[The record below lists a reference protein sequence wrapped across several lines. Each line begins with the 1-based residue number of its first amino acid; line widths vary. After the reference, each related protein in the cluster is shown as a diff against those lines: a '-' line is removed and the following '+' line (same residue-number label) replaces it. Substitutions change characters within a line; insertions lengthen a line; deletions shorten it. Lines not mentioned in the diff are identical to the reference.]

1 MSAALMRGLSGQ
13 SSKLLESRRYED
25 IFMIQASSDY
35 QALQTQ
41 PLAQGRGDVQQAQG
55 HAPSPGGGA
64 ETVTRGSGSHTQGTR
79 GQGSQQCN
87 VVCWV

>member
-1 MSAALMRGLSGQ
+1 
-13 SSKLLESRRYED
+13 
-25 IFMIQASSDY
+25 MIQASSDY

-64 ETVTRGSGSHTQGTR
+64 QTVTRGSGSHTQGTR

-87 VVCWV
+87 VVCWVLFRI